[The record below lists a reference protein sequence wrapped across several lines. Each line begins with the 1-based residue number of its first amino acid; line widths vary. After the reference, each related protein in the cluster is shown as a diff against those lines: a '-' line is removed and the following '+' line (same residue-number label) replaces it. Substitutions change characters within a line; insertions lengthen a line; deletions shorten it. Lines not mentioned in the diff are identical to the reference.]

1 MLKQRRQA
9 AEQVAE
15 RLFAAEQAIDAAI
28 TCAAELTAIM
38 PTARAGANLSAIV
51 GQDAMESAAETFAAL
66 VRTRHQIVTTHQQ
79 LDETKTQ
86 IGLRAVAFGGGMEKP
101 EAQAS
106 HLSVVD
112 RAMV

>member
-38 PTARAGANLSAIV
+38 PSARAGANLSAIV

-66 VRTRHQIVTTHQQ
+66 IRARHQIVTTHQQ

-86 IGLRAVAFGGGMEKP
+86 IGLREMAVGGGMEKP
-101 EAQAS
+101 AAQAG
-106 HLSVVD
+106 HLTIVNQV
-112 RAMV
+112 AA